1 MSSITLH
8 DCIVRAQ
15 ERYGARHEEFAKHLG
30 WTTGHA
36 AKFLKGTVKAP
47 MSLCADAP
55 RLAVVIGMDRASI
68 VAALV
73 DAVCPDRSRVIGRLI
88 LATMCER
95 GCDEQKMRRESG
107 LSEARF
113 RSYLKGRP
121 MDRIGVAALAPWL
134 RLSEEALR
142 DQQADA
148 YHRKNMP
155 TVDLQALPKAQPL
168 CELLHEDFDRHGLH
182 AYEWAAKHHVKA
194 RLVHALARGMRPM
207 LEAAMVAK
215 LAAIL
220 STDPE
225 YIRAGLRL
233 NQPLPEGRAP
243 LIQQRLLSRMGKS
256 TLSKASADSGLHI
269 ATLSSIAKHADI
281 TGLNVGT
288 VRKLSQY
295 LELSFTDFCEL
306 AKKAAKGGG
315 SGSKSRTRHRTMEP
329 VQEAQEV
336 IFLRLIRKASA
347 SVRAKV
353 LEVLKEGDV

>member
-1 MSSITLH
+1 MPDISLH

-15 ERYGARHEEFAKHLG
+15 ERFAARPDEFAKHLG

-36 AKFLKGTVKAP
+36 VKFLKGTIKAP

-55 RLAVVIGMDRASI
+55 RLAVIIGMDRAS
-68 VAALV
+68 VVTALV
-73 DAVCPDRSRVIGRLI
+73 NAVCPDQSRAIGRTI
-88 LATMCER
+88 IATMCER
-95 GCDEQKMRRESG
+95 GCDEQRMRRESG

-113 RSYLKGRP
+113 KSYLKGRS

-134 RLSEEALR
+134 RLPEEALR
-142 DQQADA
+142 DQQAEA

-155 TVDLQALPKAQPL
+155 TRDLQALPQAQPL
-168 CELLHEDFDRHGLH
+168 CEILHEDFDRNGLH

-220 STDPE
+220 STDPK

-233 NQPLPEGRAP
+233 NQPLPQGRAP
-243 LIQQRLLSRMGKS
+243 LIQQRLLARMGS
-256 TLSKASADSGLHI
+256 ATLSKVSADSGLHV
-269 ATLSSIAKHADI
+269 ATISSIAKHADI
-281 TGLNVGT
+281 SGLNVST

-295 LELSFTDFCEL
+295 LEMSFTEFCEL
-306 AKKAAKGGG
+306 AKSAKGGAHRTK
-315 SGSKSRTRHRTMEP
+315 SKTRNRTMEP
-329 VQEAQEV
+329 VQEDQEV
-336 IFLRLIRKASA
+336 LLLRAFRKATPGA
-347 SVRAKV
+347 RTQA
-353 LEVLKEGDV
+353 LEVLRGADI